1 MKDIIK
7 VPFGVYYN
15 EQFGRPIRKKRDIV
29 QFILNVVSVVLI
41 KQESE
46 VQRALWIKKEKM
58 NRVFCF
64 LGEKYFS
71 TVFPFEIE
79 SRAEGSYR
87 VYDVISDTEID
98 NRTIVLM
105 ERMLA
110 LIDFERKPVET
121 IIEDAY
127 LDVAVEGYASEEV
140 DQCFGLILRLLTM
153 ELGYIRYDYDPKYFR
168 ERIHPLHHMD
178 INYSSAGTYKLGLTR
193 RIQMEEFIDMLDVKT
208 ECRYIQGL

>member
-7 VPFGVYYN
+7 VPFGVYYD

-46 VQRALWIKKEKM
+46 VQRTLWIKKEKM

-64 LGEKYFS
+64 LSDKYFS

-79 SRAEGSYR
+79 TRAEENYR
-87 VYDVISDTEID
+87 VYDPNSNTEID
-98 NRTIVLM
+98 NRKIALM
-105 ERMLA
+105 ERMLD
-110 LIDFERKPVET
+110 LIDFEGKTVED
-121 IIEDAY
+121 IIEEAY
-127 LDVAVEGYASEEV
+127 LDVAVEGYTGDEV
-140 DQCFGLILRLLTM
+140 DQCFGLVLRLLTM
-153 ELGYIRYDYDPKYFR
+153 ELGYIRYDYDPKNFKG
-168 ERIHPLHHMD
+168 RIHPLHHMD
-178 INYSSAGTYKLGLTR
+178 INYSSVGTYKLGLTR
-193 RIQMEEFIDMLDVKT
+193 KIQMEEFVDMLDVKT